1 MPLLRR
7 VTRARRRELR
17 AASLQ
22 LRFAATLLNAL
33 TALGTLALP
42 LGAGLLALKRRGGRS
57 EQHETER
64 PGPLRQVLIDDAEQ
78 MPPDRPAA
86 SHPLLDVTQ
95 SRSVKLGLELFA
107 MAMALRRRGRRGPG
121 YRVLGLR
128 LVDMSRGGELSRR
141 QQLTRA
147 LAARLWQAMLHWLLA
162 DRRPAPAPEQQ
173 RLREEVAAALR
184 EHAGDRE
191 AMQHAVMSIYRDNL
205 GARVPIF
212 PPRLLAHI
220 ALLCAINIPSP
231 WSPRRQSLLDWLSGT
246 IVVIDR

>member
-17 AASLQ
+17 VASLQ

-78 MPPDRPAA
+78 MAPDRPVA
-86 SHPLLDVTQ
+86 SNPVLDVMQ

-107 MAMALRRRGRRGPG
+107 MATALRRRGRRGPG

-128 LVDMSRGGELSRR
+128 LVDMSSGGELSRS

-147 LAARLWQAMLHWLLA
+147 LAARLWQALLHWLLP
-162 DRRPAPAPEQQ
+162 DRRHAPAPEQQ

-184 EHAGDRE
+184 EHAGDKE
-191 AMQHAVMSIYRDNL
+191 ALQHAVMSIYRDNP
-205 GARVPIF
+205 GARVPIV
-212 PPRLLAHI
+212 PLGVLAHI
-220 ALLCAINIPSP
+220 ALLCAIYIPSP
-231 WSPRRQSLLDWLSGT
+231 WSPRGQSLIDWLSGT